1 MRLIVAKSSGFCFG
15 VKKAIEL
22 AKDSIHKYN
31 TIYTLGPIIHNPQV
45 VKRLEE
51 EGIKSVDS
59 IEKIASQSDTTL
71 IIRSHGTTPQV
82 IDKITKMNLNMID
95 ATCPYVKRVHKTVKE
110 FSDKGY
116 NIIIVGQRCHPEI
129 VGVNGWCNNKA
140 FIINSMEEARE
151 LPDMNNICV
160 VAQTTLDKNE
170 WHEIVKI
177 LKTKYKDKNIVI
189 HNTICSNTFP
199 RQQEAREISKIVT
212 KMYVIGGKNSANTR
226 KLYEICKEN
235 CNETYLIET
244 YRDID
249 FSKIDKH
256 DVIGITAGASTPDWI
271 IKEVIG
277 KMQENFDANVDD
289 INFQESLE
297 KNFVELHTGDILTGT
312 VIKVSQEEVVV
323 NLGYKSDGIV
333 SKQEFSNENIED
345 LREVVKEGDQIE
357 VEVIKV
363 NDGEGN
369 VLLSKK
375 TIDEKRSWDKIEQA
389 HKDNSTINIT
399 IKEKVKG
406 GLIGYY
412 DVLRVFVPASQVSNK
427 YVEDLNQFINTNFDV
442 KIIECSKR
450 QNKIVASRRDVL
462 NEQLEEQQKKLWDSI
477 KEGDRIKGTVKNIT
491 DFGVFVDIGGVDGL
505 IHISDLSWGKI
516 KDPHE
521 ILKTGDVVEVM
532 ILSLDPENEKISLG
546 LKQTMPHPWD
556 NIKDKYKEGQVVKG
570 KIVKITGFG
579 AFVELEPGVDGLI
592 HISQISNERI
602 NKISDVLKV
611 GQEVEAKILEIKPED
626 RRISLS
632 IKELLPKKEK
642 SNSEP
647 VGEKEQKTKF
657 VKEEMKVTIGE
668 LFKDA
673 SNNIDII
680 NEKIIK
686 KANEDE

>member
-189 HNTICSNTFP
+189 HNTICSTTFP

-235 CNETYLIET
+235 CNETYLIGT